1 MSLSREARII
11 LGILILAGA
20 GFVWVNFFNQPDFT
34 DAGLS
39 VAQGGTFTPI
49 RGSEVAV
56 ALPEGSAVAGEVA
69 PVVSREVVI
78 AELPFL
84 ITAPPAQAVTEADEV
99 EEEALTRPDGQQ
111 RATVNP
117 FSPIIVRQPP
127 APSQPQVASA
137 PAPQQPAPQVVPVPS
152 APPPAPPTTTTTAPA
167 PQRIAAPPP
176 SPLAPPA
183 PRSSA
188 LPRTLPGGTLPLALE
203 PLQTARA
210 TEVAPPMQDLA
221 EIATIRVPEP
231 SAQVTVLEP
240 TPVAAAPESEVAL
253 PSEPE
258 PLASVRSPSAAEAP
272 LFAGTSELSRYLRDN
287 NVTFT
292 GAVLGPVGVG
302 IFRTS
307 TMPGPVV
314 VSLGQAFPG
323 TDITLTDL
331 SAHQAELT
339 QGASKHILT
348 LDLRR

>member
-20 GFVWVNFFNQPDFT
+20 AFVWVNFFNQPDFA
-34 DAGLS
+34 DAALS
-39 VAQGGTFTPI
+39 VVQEGAVAPI
-49 RGSEVAV
+49 RGSEVAIV
-56 ALPEGSAVAGEVA
+56 APEGELVAEEVA
-69 PVVSREVVI
+69 PTVAREVVI

-84 ITAPPAQAVTEADEV
+84 ITAPPPQAVAAADEV

-111 RATVNP
+111 RATINP
-117 FSPIIVRQPP
+117 FSPIVVRQPP

-137 PAPQQPAPQVVPVPS
+137 SSPQQPAPQIVPAPS
-152 APPPAPPTTTTTAPA
+152 APPPAPPTATTSAPA
-167 PQRIAAPPP
+167 PQRVVAPPP

-183 PRSSA
+183 PRNSA
-188 LPRTLPGGTLPLALE
+188 LPRALPGGTLPLALE
-203 PLQTARA
+203 PLQTVRT
-210 TEVAPPMQDLA
+210 TEVPPPTQDLA

-231 SAQVTVLEP
+231 SPQ
-240 TPVAAAPESEVAL
+240 VAL
-253 PSEPE
+253 LSTTAQEAALPREVE
-258 PLASVRSPSAAEAP
+258 PLASVRPPSTGEAP
-272 LFAGTSELSRYLRDN
+272 LFAGASELSRYLRDN

-302 IFRTS
+302 IFRAS
-307 TMPGPVV
+307 SIPGPIV
-314 VSLGQAFPG
+314 VSLGQTLPG

-331 SAHQAELT
+331 SAHRAELT